1 MPAGPEYFHDC
12 FHGGPPLCA
21 IKKTLPLMEHFQT
34 IVWGRQAHFANS
46 ERMMRLLS
54 APRYSAL
61 LTVDMARVLMAE
73 AIDCFARNESIAR
86 HWFCA
91 ALLVDGVVV
100 GELNLEF
107 DTFKIPPAVAH
118 RIAEADID
126 MAKALA
132 RYVPC
137 GCVCTSERARHTAW
151 ERYQTIATKLLAE
164 KKWARASKAYRRAMT
179 RVDEELAPELRLSL
193 RTCFNVDVRRRT
205 SLWNAR
211 AQICSKLSF
220 CHLSQGNAQSALQ
233 AADDAVKAAPA
244 LAEAH
249 AQRARALGALGRPA
263 RSAAYAAMLF
273 AEAAGEDTT
282 EYRAM

>member
-1 MPAGPEYFHDC
+1 M
-12 FHGGPPLCA
+12 
-21 IKKTLPLMEHFQT
+21 
-34 IVWGRQAHFANS
+34 
-46 ERMMRLLS
+46 
-54 APRYSAL
+54 
-61 LTVDMARVLMAE
+61 
-73 AIDCFARNESIAR
+73 
-86 HWFCA
+86 
-91 ALLVDGVVV
+91 
-100 GELNLEF
+100 
-107 DTFKIPPAVAH
+107 
-118 RIAEADID
+118 
-126 MAKALA
+126 
-132 RYVPC
+132 
-137 GCVCTSERARHTAW
+137 
-151 ERYQTIATKLLAE
+151 
-164 KKWARASKAYRRAMT
+164 
-179 RVDEELAPELRLSL
+179 DEESAPELRLSL

-282 EYRAM
+282 EYRAMWGKNSTTVPEAPRTLSPSGATHASLDGLPGSSWLCLRSFLEPRCCKRLRESARSTCNLTRVCFEACFAKQML